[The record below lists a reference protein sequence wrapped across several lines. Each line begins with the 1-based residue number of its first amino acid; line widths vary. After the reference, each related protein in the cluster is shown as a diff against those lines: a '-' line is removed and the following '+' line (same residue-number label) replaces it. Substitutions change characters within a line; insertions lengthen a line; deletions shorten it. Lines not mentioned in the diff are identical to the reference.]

1 MRIPI
6 NQVVV
11 CEGRYDKIKLESVV
25 DADIITLDGFGI
37 FKSSEKKALIREA
50 AKKRGVIVVTDS
62 DGAGMVIRNHIRSI
76 TGDEGVYHLYTP
88 RVEGKEKRKAQSSKE
103 GVLGVEGT
111 DAEVLREMFL
121 RFKADRDP
129 QPFTRAMLYE
139 DGFMGREGS
148 AERRER
154 LCELLGLPRDMSVT
168 ALLQAMAIVTTV
180 EEYRALCE
188 RVGATKNKGIALDG
202 EEK

>member
-6 NQVVV
+6 EQVVV
-11 CEGRYDKIKLESVV
+11 CEGRYDKIKLESVI

-37 FKSSEKKALIREA
+37 FKSREKKALIREA

-62 DGAGMVIRNHIRSI
+62 DGAGMVIRNHIKGI
-76 TGDEGVYHLYTP
+76 TGGDGVYHLYTP
-88 RVEGKEKRKAQSSKE
+88 RVEGKEKRKAQPSKE

-121 RFKADRDP
+121 RFRAERTP
-129 QPFTRAMLYE
+129 HPFTRAMLYE
-139 DGFMGREGS
+139 DGFIGQDGS

-154 LCELLGLPRDMSVT
+154 LCDLLGLPRDMSVT
-168 ALLQAMAIVTTV
+168 ALLQAMAIVTTA
-180 EEYRALCE
+180 EEYRSLCQRIRSE
-188 RVGATKNKGIALDG
+188 T
-202 EEK
+202 